1 MGLTKSVLGNE
12 VRAWGAH
19 WPATRIQPKWNPYWL
34 ETWRDE
40 DGSDYNR
47 EWGNIVK
54 ACKEKPWRNMTCFG
68 HNLHL
73 AITTTIE
80 KQPNVSRA
88 IGVCKKVV
96 AAFNI
101 SWKRKKALSEA
112 QLHDNPGIAPPKL
125 ASVSINFLG
134 LTLLLFCS
142 VVPLSWNKVVFN
154 SLGINTQNDSTGV
167 EKQKSNSTGA

>member
-1 MGLTKSVLGNE
+1 MAAITTENG
-12 VRAWGAH
+12 
-19 WPATRIQPKWNPYWL
+19 
-34 ETWRDE
+34 
-40 DGSDYNR
+40 
-47 EWGNIVK
+47 GNIVK

-101 SWKRKKALSEA
+101 SWKRGKALSEA

-142 VVPLSWNKVVFN
+142 VVPLS
-154 SLGINTQNDSTGV
+154 
-167 EKQKSNSTGA
+167 